1 MAYEDIR
8 NRDADVKETHD
19 LIASDKVEGT
29 KVYDPRG
36 EHIGSIER
44 ILVEKRSGKVSYAV
58 LSFGGFIGIGH
69 NHYPLPWARLSYDI
83 KLDGFR
89 TDVDEKQLRD
99 SPEFS
104 DDSWQ
109 SRDWETRVHEH
120 YNVPPYWGL

>member
-1 MAYEDIR
+1 MDTAHPNHAFISSED
-8 NRDADVKETHD
+8 
-19 LIASDKVEGT
+19 VEGT
-29 KVYDPRG
+29 KVYDRKGARIG
-36 EHIGSIER
+36 EIDHLMIDK
-44 ILVEKRSGKVSYAV
+44 VSGKVVYAV

-109 SRDWETRVHEH
+109 SRDWETRVHDH

>member
-1 MAYEDIR
+1 MDTAHPNHAFISSED
-8 NRDADVKETHD
+8 
-19 LIASDKVEGT
+19 VEGT
-29 KVYDPRG
+29 KVYDRKG
-36 EHIGSIER
+36 NHIGEVDHLMID
-44 ILVEKRSGKVSYAV
+44 KVSGRVVYAV
-58 LSFGGFIGIGH
+58 LSFGGFIGLGH
-69 NHYPLPWARLSYDI
+69 NHYPLPWARLSYDT